1 MSIRLRAVAA
11 LVALIAL
18 AATQV
23 ELAWASACAP
33 GMDAAAMQMPAADGH
48 DHGAPPA
55 PDAPMDDDGSAPADC
70 PLGPTAAA
78 GCAVAALP
86 VLHTRADPLPA
97 DPGVAAPADGR
108 DLGRL
113 TVSSLFRPPQR

>member
-1 MSIRLRAVAA
+1 MSIPVRAVAA
-11 LVALIAL
+11 LLALIAL

-33 GMDAAAMQMPAADGH
+33 GMDVPGMQMPGADGH
-48 DHGAPPA
+48 DHGAPA
-55 PDAPMDDDGSAPADC
+55 PDAPADDDGSAPADC

-86 VLHTRADPLPA
+86 VLHTRADPPPA
-97 DPGVAAPADGR
+97 DPSVVAPADGR

-113 TVSSLFRPPQR
+113 AASSLFRPPQR